1 MSTATIHA
9 DASEQKRAASRTS
22 RLRRAENILGW
33 LLASPFLVG
42 FTVFTAGPM
51 LVSLVLSFTEWNL
64 LSTPKFIALENY
76 REMLFQDPL
85 VGHTLQVTLYFA
97 LGSIPLHII
106 LGLAIAMLL
115 NASVKGLSLF
125 RTIYYLPAVL
135 SGVAVAMLWR
145 WIFSPDFGLLNAG
158 LSVIGIDGPNWLM
171 SRQWVIPSFILMSLW
186 GVGGSMVIYLAS
198 LQGIPSVLYEAATID
213 GAGWWKRTWHIT
225 LPMMSPVIL
234 FQLIIGIIGAFRFFE
249 AAYIMTNGGPANAS
263 LFFML
268 YLYRQAFQYF
278 NMGYAS
284 ALAWLLFFIVLLLS
298 LSVLR
303 SSPAWVYYET
313 ELKGR
318 EG

>member
-1 MSTATIHA
+1 MPS
-9 DASEQKRAASRTS
+9 SKPRAHQQSS
-22 RLRRAENILGW
+22 PMRRRENLLGW
-33 LLASPFLVG
+33 LLASPFLIG

-51 LVSLVLSFTEWNL
+51 LVSLFLSFADWNL
-64 LSTPKFIALENY
+64 LSSPQFIGLANY
-76 REMLFQDPL
+76 QEMLFADKL
-85 VGHTLQVTLYFA
+85 VGHSLKVTLYFA

-106 LGLAIAMLL
+106 LGLAIAMML
-115 NASVKGLSLF
+115 NTSVKGLSFF
-125 RTIYYLPAVL
+125 RTIYYLPAIL

-158 LSVIGIDGPNWLM
+158 LAMVGIEGPNWLM

-198 LQGIPSVLYEAATID
+198 LQGIPTSLYEAATID
-213 GAGWWKRTWHIT
+213 GAGWWAQTRHIT

-234 FQLIIGIIGAFRFFE
+234 FQLIIGIIQAFRFFE
-249 AAYIMTNGGPANAS
+249 AAYIMTDGGPANAS

-284 ALAWLLFFIVLLLS
+284 ALAWLLFFIVLILS
-298 LSVLR
+298 LLVLR

-318 EG
+318 

>member
-1 MSTATIHA
+1 MSSAIG
-9 DASEQKRAASRTS
+9 RAISSDHPRVAARVS
-22 RLRRAENILGW
+22 RLRRQENILGW
-33 LLASPFLVG
+33 LLVSPFIIG
-42 FTVFTAGPM
+42 FMVFTAGPM
-51 LVSLVLSFTEWNL
+51 LVSLILSFTKWNL
-64 LSTPKFIALENY
+64 LSSPEFVGLKNY
-76 REMLFQDPL
+76 SEMLTGDKL
-85 VGHTLQVTLYFA
+85 VWHSLKVTLYFA
-97 LGSIPLHII
+97 LGSIPLRII
-106 LGLAIAMLL
+106 LGLAVAMLL
-115 NASVKGLSLF
+115 NNSVKALSVF

-145 WIFSPDFGLLNAG
+145 WIFSPDFGLLNTG
-158 LSVIGIDGPNWLM
+158 LSFLGIKGPNWLM

-186 GVGGSMVIYLAS
+186 EVGGSMVIYLAS
-198 LQGIPSVLYEAATID
+198 LQGIPTSLYEAATID
-213 GAGWWKRTWHIT
+213 GAGWWHRTRYIT

-249 AAYIMTNGGPANAS
+249 AAYLMTDGGPANAS

-284 ALAWLLFFIVLLLS
+284 ALAWLLFFIVLILS
-298 LSVLR
+298 LLVLR

-318 EG
+318 